1 MRKNLKVSAVAG
13 VCGVCLIGGILALQ
27 PKTEPQQEVGQVNVV
42 QDTQYEELDSE
53 EVEKIVLDGDLEVV
67 SNPDYDR
74 QLVDFKLRQYEN
86 GDLSENELKELKD
99 KYGDLV
105 SEIQAEHKAQEEEVS
120 EPTESSL
127 VTSTYSSNEF
137 ISYSCDESLIGV
149 AQTYVDKVP
158 SGVLNAISSIGY
170 QMKLVEDPAKE
181 VGYDRVWCGVTSPST
196 KTIYIQANE
205 SKFRRAIV
213 HEIGHA
219 FCDYLGNVAVG
230 EEFTAIYNEEANSFV
245 VHDYVTDYHFKA
257 DVKEYFAEACQEYVY
272 HPSELQSNTP
282 RTYEFV
288 KRYIEEVQ

>member
-27 PKTEPQQEVGQVNVV
+27 PKTEPKQEVGQVDVV

-67 SNPDYDR
+67 SNPNYDR

-86 GDLSENELKELKD
+86 GDLSENELNELKD
-99 KYGDLV
+99 KYGDLFN
-105 SEIQAEHKAQEEEVS
+105 EIQAEHKAQEEEVS

-127 VTSTYSSNEF
+127 VTDTYTSDGF
-137 ISYSCDESLIGV
+137 ISMSVDESLIGV

-158 SGVLNAISSIGY
+158 SKVFNAISSIGY
-170 QMKLVEDPAKE
+170 QMKLVDDPAKE
-181 VGYDRVWCGVTSPST
+181 VGYDKVWCGVTSPTT
-196 KTIYIQANE
+196 KTIYIQAKE

-219 FCDYLGNVAVG
+219 FCDYLGNVALG
-230 EEFTAIYNEEANSFV
+230 EAFTAIYNEEANNLV
-245 VHDYVTDYHFKA
+245 VHDYMTDYHFKENA
-257 DVKEYFAEACQEYVY
+257 QEYFAEAFQEYVY
-272 HPSELQSNTP
+272 HPSELQSNAP
-282 RTYEFV
+282 KTYEFV
-288 KRYIEEVQ
+288 KSCVEGVQ